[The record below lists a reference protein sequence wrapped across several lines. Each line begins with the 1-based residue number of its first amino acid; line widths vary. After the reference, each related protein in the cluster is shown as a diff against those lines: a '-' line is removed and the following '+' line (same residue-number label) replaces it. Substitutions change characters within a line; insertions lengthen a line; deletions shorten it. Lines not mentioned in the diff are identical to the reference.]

1 MNFFFLLKV
10 EKYSSFFTY
19 SLDVLFQKLCSFYQ
33 SWGRMRIKE
42 EITQRES
49 CLDEGK
55 CISHLICST
64 TVKDRLSEWKTHI
77 RTQYHKCRRLFEIFW
92 RAQKGMFF
100 VTFIPQIHTS
110 LLLLCDD
117 NFVEWAFRKEIYFHP
132 HALSLLFV
140 VVVKK
145 LSFQCQGSWW
155 MRLNIQNVM
164 TLSHFVNF
172 KPRKGDRESF
182 VVRFSDFFFFV
193 IKISS

>member
-1 MNFFFLLKV
+1 M
-10 EKYSSFFTY
+10 
-19 SLDVLFQKLCSFYQ
+19 
-33 SWGRMRIKE
+33 
-42 EITQRES
+42 
-49 CLDEGK
+49 
-55 CISHLICST
+55 
-64 TVKDRLSEWKTHI
+64 KDRLSEWKTHI

-172 KPRKGDRESF
+172 KPRKGESF
-182 VVRFSDFFFFV
+182 VVIFRFSEFFFV
-193 IKISS
+193 FKFLHNPVGKMSLLWKRRKLNYVSKQTLLSFAPSLMLMLLPLSLMLSGDNF